1 MGQNPH
7 ERRCIGDSYQL
18 KNKREDELLGHFQL
32 LGWGLVVPLKIV
44 CLVAGSVWD
53 REMECWHLEGVYKR
67 LDRDGLRKTRSS
79 VNKDA
84 RACKVKGLFL
94 FFTLNVLNN
103 LPITGGSGRR
113 HICGSS
119 CSGLRR

>member
-18 KNKREDELLGHFQL
+18 KNKREDGLLDHFQL

-79 VNKDA
+79 VKKDA
-84 RACKVKGLFL
+84 RVCEVKGF
-94 FFTLNVLNN
+94 VLV
-103 LPITGGSGRR
+103 LYLECTQ
-113 HICGSS
+113 
-119 CSGLRR
+119 